1 MVSLQDR
8 KCGHI
13 KNIPVEEDPG
23 RAQLKY
29 GDLIQFDPIESV
41 VQLRDADKSSAAHTL
56 VNTYVISEEMAE
68 RLTQLVIP
76 QMQFDQP
83 VDNKGLLVVGNYG
96 TGKSHLM
103 SVVSSLAADASL
115 LEGLN
120 HAGVRDTASQIA
132 GRFKVIRTEI
142 GATTMSLR
150 DILVAELEEH
160 LEKLGVEYVF
170 PEAGTITSHKRAFE
184 DMMAKFGEVF
194 PEHGLLLVVDELL
207 DYLRTRKDQELILD
221 LNFLREVGE
230 VCKDLR
236 FRFMAG
242 VQEAIF
248 DSPRF
253 AFVADSIRRVKDRFE
268 QILIARN
275 DVKFVVAERLLKK
288 TTEQQAKIRDYLM
301 PFAKYYGGLNE
312 RMDEFVRLFPV
323 HPDYIDT
330 FERVTVVEKRE
341 VLKTLSMGMK
351 GILGKDV
358 PQDEPGLIA
367 FDSYWGTLKQNA
379 SFRAIPEIRAVIDC
393 SQVLES
399 RIENAITRKQYKPM
413 ALRLIHAL
421 SVHRLTTGDIY
432 APMGASA
439 EELRDRLCLFDPLI
453 AELGS
458 DEPDKD
464 LQTHVETVL
473 REIHKTVSGQ
483 FISFNADNRQFYLDL
498 KKTDDFDALIDK
510 RAESLGQAQ
519 LDRFYYEALK
529 RVMECQDA
537 TYVTGYKIW
546 QHELVWQ
553 EHKAARSGYLFFGAP
568 NERSTA
574 VPQRDFYLYFI
585 QPNDPPRFKDDK
597 VNDEIFFRLK
607 GTDEEFQTALKSYAA
622 ALDLAATSSGH
633 AKATYESKANGFLKK
648 LVQWLQKH
656 MSDAFEVTYQGRA
669 KSMTEWAKGKSIRD
683 LSGLSPHETINF
695 RDLVNTI
702 AGVCLAPNFENQ
714 APDYP
719 FFSVLITGNNR
730 AQAAQDALRA
740 IAGQNRTKQA
750 TAVLDALE
758 LLNGDNFAGRE
769 IGRPEGARRGAA
781 MDGGYQKIDP
791 YKSKYTK
798 FILDTVKAKGH
809 GQVVNRS
816 EIIQDDHGLE
826 YMNPGGSRLE
836 PEWVSVLVAALVYS
850 GDIVLAIPGKKFD
863 ATGLQQ
869 LAATGMDELV
879 RFKHL
884 EQPKEWNLPALKAL
898 FELLGMTPGMAQ
910 LVTQGKDE
918 PVQNL
923 QQAVG
928 KIVKRIVMTQQTLR
942 EGLSFWGQN
951 MVLGSGLG
959 VQGSENSE
967 PGTQNSE
974 LENAKAFFESL
985 QAYSSPGK
993 LKNFRY
999 SAPEVLAHEK
1009 AVKALDELDA
1019 LREFIMDHSP
1029 TASWLAT
1036 AEASASRGS
1045 EFRVTGSESKPQG
1058 LDLWVDQVKA
1068 IRGDVLDSINSEL
1081 KTQNPQLARL
1091 SSEVG
1096 EKLKK
1101 LKRDY
1106 INQYI
1111 SLHARARLGVND
1123 DKRKAGLLNDQRL
1136 QTLLKLAGIDLM
1148 PRQQLTDYQNRL
1160 AGLKSCFA
1168 LTEQNLETTPAC
1180 PHCQFRPAAEI
1191 GVLGS
1196 GFGVS
1201 GSQQLDQMDEQLDK
1215 IIEQWTKTLLNNL
1228 DDPMTQANVNELLH
1242 EDDKQIVKA
1251 FMDSKELPDPVD
1263 GNFVQTLK
1271 TILAGLQK
1279 VSVKKADLLKIVSDL
1294 GPSTPNEIKQAVSDY
1309 VDSLTKGKD
1318 QNKVRI
1324 VLE

>member
-1 MVSLQDR
+1 M
-8 KCGHI
+8 
-13 KNIPVEEDPG
+13 
-23 RAQLKY
+23 KY

-41 VQLRDADKSSAAHTL
+41 VQLRDADKSGAANQL
-56 VNTYVISEEMAE
+56 VSTYVISNEMAE
-68 RLTQLVIP
+68 RLIQLVIP
-76 QMQFDQP
+76 QMQFEQP

-103 SVVSSLAADASL
+103 SVVSGLAADASL
-115 LEGLN
+115 LDGLN
-120 HAGVRDTASQIA
+120 HSGVQDAAKKIA

-150 DILVAELEEH
+150 DILVAELEEN
-160 LEKLGVEYVF
+160 LDKLGVDYVF
-170 PEAGTITSHKRAFE
+170 PEANTITSHKRAFE
-184 DMMAKFGEVF
+184 DMMAKFGEAY
-194 PEHGLLLVVDELL
+194 PDQGLLLVVDELL

-268 QILIARN
+268 QILIARS

-288 TTEQQAKIRDYLM
+288 TTEQQAKIRDYLL
-301 PFAKYYGGLNE
+301 PFAKYYDGLNQ

-341 VLKTLSMGMK
+341 VLKTLSVSMK
-351 GILGKDV
+351 GMLDKEV
-358 PQDEPGLIA
+358 PENEPGLIA
-367 FDSYWGTLKQNA
+367 FDSYWKTLKQNA
-379 SFRAIPEIRAVIDC
+379 SFRAIPEIRAVIEC

-399 RIENAITRKQYKPM
+399 RIENAISRKQYKPM

-439 EELRDRLCLFDPLI
+439 KELRDRLCLYDPLI
-453 AELGS
+453 AEMGS

-473 REIHKTVSGQ
+473 REVHKTVSGQ
-483 FISFNADNRQFYLDL
+483 FISFNTDNSQFYLDL

-510 RAESLGQAQ
+510 RADALSDNE

-546 QHELVWQ
+546 QHELAWQ
-553 EHKAARSGYLFFGAP
+553 EHKAARTGYLFFGAP

-574 VPQRDFYLYFI
+574 VPQRDFYIYFI

-597 VNDEIFFRLK
+597 ISDEVFFRLNNE
-607 GTDEEFQTALKSYAA
+607 DDEFQTALKSYAA

-633 AKATYESKANGFLKK
+633 AKSTYEAKANGFLKN

-656 MSDAFEVTYQGRA
+656 MTDAFEVTYQGRS
-669 KSMTEWAKGKSIRD
+669 KSLTEWAKGKSIRD
-683 LSGLSPHETINF
+683 LSGLSPNETINF
-695 RDLVNTI
+695 RDLINAI

-719 FFSVLITGNNR
+719 FFTVLITGSNR
-730 AQAAQDALRA
+730 AQAAQDTLRA

-758 LLNGDNFAGRE
+758 LL
-769 IGRPEGARRGAA
+769 
-781 MDGGYQKIDP
+781 DGEKIDP

-798 FILDTVKAKGH
+798 LVLDAVKAKGH

-826 YMNPGGSRLE
+826 YMNPGGGRLE
-836 PEWVSVLVAALVYS
+836 PEWVTVILATLVYA
-850 GDIVLAIPGKKFD
+850 GDIVLSIPGKKFD

-869 LAATGMDELV
+869 LAATNMDELI

-910 LVTQGKDE
+910 LITQGKDE

-928 KIVKRIVMTQQTLR
+928 KVVKRIVMTQQTLR
-942 EGLSFWGQN
+942 EGLSFWGLDLLSGTDLASQ
-951 MVLGSGLG
+951 VSGLD
-959 VQGSENSE
+959 E
-967 PGTQNSE
+967 
-974 LENAKAFFESL
+974 AKAFFESL

-999 SAPEVLAHEK
+999 SAPEVLAVEP
-1009 AVKALDELDA
+1009 AVKALDDLDA
-1019 LREFIMDHSP
+1019 LREFIMDHGP
-1029 TASWLAT
+1029 TASWLST
-1036 AEASASRGS
+1036 AEAVLPT
-1045 EFRVTGSESKPQG
+1045 EH
-1058 LDLWVDQVKA
+1058 DWVDRMRSARQD
-1068 IRGDVLDSINSEL
+1068 ILDALKQANLTELATQSQSIGAKL
-1081 KTQNPQLARL
+1081 Q
-1091 SSEVG
+1091 
-1096 EKLKK
+1096 KLKK
-1101 LKRDY
+1101 DY
-1106 INQYI
+1106 IVAYVG
-1111 SLHARARLGVND
+1111 LHTKARLGVND
-1123 DKRKAGLLNDQRL
+1123 DKRKAGLLNDPRL
-1136 QTLLKLAGIDLM
+1136 QVLLKLAGIDLM
-1148 PRQQLTDYQNRL
+1148 PRQQLTDFQNRL
-1160 AGLKSCFA
+1160 AGLKSCFD
-1168 LTEQNLETTPAC
+1168 LTEQDLDTTPIC
-1180 PHCQFRPAAEI
+1180 PHCGFRPSVEAGEAA
-1191 GVLGS
+1191 
-1196 GFGVS
+1196 
-1201 GSQQLDQMDEQLDK
+1201 GSQMIDQIDSQLDNMVTA
-1215 IIEQWTKTLLNNL
+1215 WTAAILGNL
-1228 DDPMTQANVNELLH
+1228 EDPITQAN
-1242 EDDKQIVKA
+1242 
-1251 FMDSKELPDPVD
+1251 M
-1263 GNFVQTLK
+1263 
-1271 TILAGLQK
+1271 
-1279 VSVKKADLLKIVSDL
+1279 DLLKNDDREQLVAFIKSRELPAPIDSNFVHALKEVLSGL
-1294 GPSTPNEIKQAVSDY
+1294 IKVTVTAQELQAALQITGGPATPAEMKKRFEEYIDQ
-1309 VDSLTKGKD
+1309 LTKGKD
-1318 QNKVRI
+1318 PAKVRI
-1324 VLE
+1324 VMD

>member
-1 MVSLQDR
+1 M
-8 KCGHI
+8 
-13 KNIPVEEDPG
+13 
-23 RAQLKY
+23 KY

-41 VQLRDADKSSAAHTL
+41 VQLRDSDKFSAAHQL

-68 RLTQLVIP
+68 RITQLVIP
-76 QMQFDQP
+76 QMQFDRP

-115 LEGLN
+115 LEALN
-120 HAGVRDTASQIA
+120 HPGVRESAGQIV

-150 DILVAELEEH
+150 DILVAELEEN
-160 LEKLGVEYVF
+160 LEKLGVDYVF
-170 PEAGTITSHKRAFE
+170 PDAGTISGHKKALE
-184 DMMAKFGEVF
+184 DMEGKFLQKY
-194 PEHGLLLVVDELL
+194 PDQGLLLVVDELL

-221 LNFLREVGE
+221 LNFLRELGE
-230 VCKDLR
+230 YCKASR

-268 QILIARN
+268 QILIARS

-288 TTEQQAKIRDYLM
+288 TAEQQAKIRDYLT

-367 FDSYWGTLKQNA
+367 FDSYWNTLKQNA

-510 RAESLGQAQ
+510 RAESLGSAQ

-553 EHKAARSGYLFFGAP
+553 DHKAARTGYLFFGAP

-597 VNDEIFFRLK
+597 VNDEVFFRLK
-607 GTDEEFQTALKSYAA
+607 GTDEEFQTALKCYAA

-656 MSDAFEVTYQGRA
+656 MSDSFEVTYQGRA
-669 KSMTEWAKGKSIRD
+669 KPMTEWAKGKSIRD

-695 RDLVNTI
+695 RDLVNSI

-758 LLNGDNFAGRE
+758 LLDGD
-769 IGRPEGARRGAA
+769 
-781 MDGGYQKIDP
+781 KIVP

-798 FILDTVKAKGH
+798 FILDAVKAKGH

-816 EIIQDDHGLE
+816 EIILDDHGLE
-826 YMNPGGSRLE
+826 YMNPGSSRLE
-836 PEWVSVLVAALVYS
+836 PEWVAVILAALVYS
-850 GDIVLAIPGKKFD
+850 GDIMLSIPGKKFD

-869 LAATGMDELV
+869 LAATSMDELV

-910 LVTQGKDE
+910 LVTQGKEE
-918 PVQNL
+918 PVQDL

-928 KIVKRIVMTQQTLR
+928 KAVKRIVMTQQTLR
-942 EGLSFWGQN
+942 EGLSFWGLDLLVGTDLASQT
-951 MVLGSGLG
+951 SGLD
-959 VQGSENSE
+959 E
-967 PGTQNSE
+967 
-974 LENAKAFFESL
+974 AKTFFESL

-999 SAPEVLAHEK
+999 SANEVMAHEK
-1009 AVKALDELDA
+1009 AVKVLDELDA
-1019 LREFIMDHSP
+1019 LREFIMDQGP
-1029 TASWLAT
+1029 TASWLST
-1036 AEASASRGS
+1036 AEAVLPV
-1045 EFRVTGSESKPQG
+1045 EH
-1058 LDLWVDQVKA
+1058 DWVDSMKVIRQDILDTLKNVNLTELSAQSQVIGTK
-1068 IRGDVLDSINSEL
+1068 L
-1081 KTQNPQLARL
+1081 Q
-1091 SSEVG
+1091 
-1096 EKLKK
+1096 KLKK
-1101 LKRDY
+1101 DY
-1106 INQYI
+1106 IVVYI
-1111 SLHARARLGVND
+1111 SLHTKARLGVND
-1123 DKRKAGLLNDQRL
+1123 DKQKAALQNDPRL
-1136 QTLLKLAGIDLM
+1136 QTLLKLASIDLM
-1148 PRQQLTDYQNRL
+1148 PRQQLTDFQNRL

-1168 LTEQNLETTPAC
+1168 LTEKNLETTPLC
-1180 PHCQFRPAAEI
+1180 PHCGFRPSTEI
-1191 GVLGS
+1191 NMIAGSKMIDRMDTDLDAMVTSWTSNILGNLEDPIT
-1196 GFGVS
+1196 
-1201 GSQQLDQMDEQLDK
+1201 QANMDLLKNEDREQLD
-1215 IIEQWTKTLLNNL
+1215 IFIQ
-1228 DDPMTQANVNELLH
+1228 
-1242 EDDKQIVKA
+1242 
-1251 FMDSKELPDPVD
+1251 SRELPTPLDN
-1263 GNFVQTLK
+1263 NFVHALKEVLSGLVKVTVKLHDLQT
-1271 TILAGLQK
+1271 ALQATDGPTTPAEM
-1279 VSVKKADLLKIVSDL
+1279 KKRF
-1294 GPSTPNEIKQAVSDY
+1294 EDY
-1309 VDSLTKGKD
+1309 IDQLTKGKD
-1318 QNKVRI
+1318 PAKVRI
-1324 VLE
+1324 VLNN

>member
-1 MVSLQDR
+1 M
-8 KCGHI
+8 
-13 KNIPVEEDPG
+13 
-23 RAQLKY
+23 KY

-68 RLTQLVIP
+68 RLTQLAIP
-76 QMQFDQP
+76 QLQFDQP

-103 SVVSSLAADASL
+103 SVVSGLAADASL
-115 LEGLN
+115 LEGLKN
-120 HAGVRDTASQIA
+120 AGVRNAASQIA
-132 GRFKVIRTEI
+132 GRFKVLRAVI
-142 GATTMSLR
+142 GASEMSLR
-150 DILVAELEEH
+150 DLLIQELEEY
-160 LEKLGVEYVF
+160 LASIGVHYEF
-170 PEAGTITSHKRAFE
+170 PKADRISNHMRAFE
-184 DMMAKFGEVF
+184 DMMKAFHEVF
-194 PEHGLLLVVDELL
+194 PDHGLLFVVDELL
-207 DYLRTRKDQELILD
+207 DYLRARTEKGEAIILD

-248 DSPRF
+248 DSHRF
-253 AFVADSIRRVKDRFE
+253 QHVSDSIRRVKDRFE

-275 DVKFVVAERLLKK
+275 DVKFVVGERLLKK
-288 TTEQQAKIRDYLM
+288 TAEQQAKIRDYLM

-367 FDSYWGTLKQNA
+367 FDSYWNTLKQNA

-597 VNDEIFFRLK
+597 VNDEVFFRLK

-730 AQAAQDALRA
+730 VQAAQDALRA

-758 LLNGDNFAGRE
+758 LL
-769 IGRPEGARRGAA
+769 
-781 MDGGYQKIDP
+781 DGEKIDP

-809 GQVVNRS
+809 GQVVNRN

-826 YMNPGGSRLE
+826 YMNPGGGRLE
-836 PEWVSVLVAALVYS
+836 PEWVAVILASLVYS

-999 SAPEVLAHEK
+999 SAPEVLAFEP

-1029 TASWLAT
+1029 TAAWLAT
-1036 AEASASRGS
+1036 AEASASRSS
-1045 EFRVTGSESKPQG
+1045 EFRVTGSESKPSG
-1058 LDLWVDQVKA
+1058 LDLWADQVKA
-1068 IRGDVLDSINSEL
+1068 IRGDVLDSVNSEL

-1168 LTEQNLETTPAC
+1168 LTEQNLDASPIC

-1201 GSQQLDQMDEQLDK
+1201 GSQQLDQMDEQLDR

-1251 FMDSKELPDPVD
+1251 FMDSKELPEPVD

-1294 GPSTPNEIKQAVSDY
+1294 GPSTPNEIKQAISDY

>member
-1 MVSLQDR
+1 M
-8 KCGHI
+8 
-13 KNIPVEEDPG
+13 
-23 RAQLKY
+23 KY

-68 RLTQLVIP
+68 RLTQLVIS

-83 VDNKGLLVVGNYG
+83 LDNKGLLVVGNYG

-103 SVVSSLAADASL
+103 SVLSSLAADASL

-120 HAGVRDTASQIA
+120 HAGVRGAASQIA
-132 GRFKVIRTEI
+132 GRFKVIRSEI

-288 TTEQQAKIRDYLM
+288 TTEQQARIRDYLM

-367 FDSYWGTLKQNA
+367 FDSYWNTLKQNA

-399 RIENAITRKQYKPM
+399 RIENAITRKHYKPM

-553 EHKAARSGYLFFGAP
+553 EHKAARTGYLFFGAP

-585 QPNDPPRFKDDK
+585 QPGDPPRFKDDK
-597 VNDEIFFRLK
+597 AGDEVFFRLK
-607 GTDEEFQTALKSYAA
+607 GTDEDFQTALKSYAA

-633 AKATYESKANGFLKK
+633 AKATYESKANGFLKN
-648 LVQWLQKH
+648 LVQWLQKN
-656 MSDAFEVTYQGRA
+656 MTTVFEVTYQGRT
-669 KSMTEWAKGKSIRD
+669 KSMTEWAKGKSI
-683 LSGLSPHETINF
+683 

-730 AQAAQDALRA
+730 AQAAQDVLRA
-740 IAGQNRTKQA
+740 IAGSSRTKQA
-750 TAVLDALE
+750 IAVLDALE
-758 LLNGDNFAGRE
+758 LL
-769 IGRPEGARRGAA
+769 
-781 MDGGYQKIDP
+781 DGEKIAP
-791 YKSKYTK
+791 YKSKYAK
-798 FILDTVKAKGH
+798 FILDAVESKEH
-809 GQVVNRS
+809 GQVTNRS
-816 EIIQDDHGLE
+816 ELIQDDHGLE

-850 GDIVLAIPGKKFD
+850 GDIVLAIPGRKFD

-869 LAATGMDELV
+869 LAATDMDELV

-884 EQPKEWNLPALKAL
+884 EQPQEWNLPALKSL

-942 EGLSFWGQN
+942 EGLPFWGLDLLAGTDLASQA
-951 MVLGSGLG
+951 SGLD
-959 VQGSENSE
+959 E
-967 PGTQNSE
+967 
-974 LENAKAFFESL
+974 AKSFFESL
-985 QAYSSPGK
+985 QAYSSPGR

-999 SAPEVLAHEK
+999 SAPEVLAHK
-1009 AVKALDELDA
+1009 KTVKALDDLDA
-1019 LREFIMDHSP
+1019 LRQFIMDHSP
-1029 TASWLAT
+1029 TASWLST
-1036 AEASASRGS
+1036 AEAVLPA
-1045 EFRVTGSESKPQG
+1045 
-1058 LDLWVDQVKA
+1058 DHDWVDRMKTTRQ
-1068 IRGDVLDSINSEL
+1068 DVLDALKQADLTELASQSQSIGAKL
-1081 KTQNPQLARL
+1081 Q
-1091 SSEVG
+1091 
-1096 EKLKK
+1096 KLKK
-1101 LKRDY
+1101 DY
-1106 INQYI
+1106 TVAYI
-1111 SLHARARLGVND
+1111 GLHTKARLGVND
-1123 DKRKAGLLNDQRL
+1123 DKRKAGLLGDQRL

-1168 LTEQNLETTPAC
+1168 LTEQNLDASPIC
-1180 PHCQFRPAAEI
+1180 PHCEFRPVVEI
-1191 GVLGS
+1191 
-1196 GFGVS
+1196 GVS
-1201 GSQQLDQMDEQLDK
+1201 GSDNAQLGNAAA
-1215 IIEQWTKTLLNNL
+1215 ILNAL
-1228 DDPMTQANVNELLH
+1228 DDELDRMLENWIKALLANLEDPITQANMDLLKI
-1242 EDDKQIVKA
+1242 DDREPLEA
-1251 FMDSKELPDPVD
+1251 FIKSKELPVPLDS
-1263 GNFVQTLK
+1263 NFVHALK
-1271 TILAGLQK
+1271 EVLSGLVKVTVKAQELQLALQ
-1279 VSVKKADLLKIVSDL
+1279 VTDGPATPAEMKKRFEEYIDR
-1294 GPSTPNEIKQAVSDY
+1294 
-1309 VDSLTKGKD
+1309 LTRGKD
-1318 QNKVRI
+1318 PANVRI
-1324 VLE
+1324 VME

>member
-1 MVSLQDR
+1 M
-8 KCGHI
+8 
-13 KNIPVEEDPG
+13 
-23 RAQLKY
+23 KY

-120 HAGVRDTASQIA
+120 HAGVRDAASQIA

-160 LEKLGVEYVF
+160 LEKLGAEYVF

-268 QILIARN
+268 QILIARS

-301 PFAKYYGGLNE
+301 PFAKFYGGLNE

-367 FDSYWGTLKQNA
+367 FDSYWNTLKQNA

-510 RAESLGQAQ
+510 RAEIPLGHAQ
-519 LDRFYYEALK
+519 LDRFYYEAL
-529 RVMECQDA
+529 EA
-537 TYVTGYKIW
+537 SHG
-546 QHELVWQ
+546 
-553 EHKAARSGYLFFGAP
+553 
-568 NERSTA
+568 
-574 VPQRDFYLYFI
+574 VPGRHLCD
-585 QPNDPPRFKDDK
+585 
-597 VNDEIFFRLK
+597 RL
-607 GTDEEFQTALKSYAA
+607 Q
-622 ALDLAATSSGH
+622 DLAARTGL
-633 AKATYESKANGFLKK
+633 AGT
-648 LVQWLQKH
+648 
-656 MSDAFEVTYQGRA
+656 QG
-669 KSMTEWAKGKSIRD
+669 
-683 LSGLSPHETINF
+683 SPHRLPLFRRSQRTIH
-695 RDLVNTI
+695 R
-702 AGVCLAPNFENQ
+702 
-714 APDYP
+714 
-719 FFSVLITGNNR
+719 R
-730 AQAAQDALRA
+730 AA
-740 IAGQNRTKQA
+740 
-750 TAVLDALE
+750 
-758 LLNGDNFAGRE
+758 
-769 IGRPEGARRGAA
+769 
-781 MDGGYQKIDP
+781 
-791 YKSKYTK
+791 
-798 FILDTVKAKGH
+798 
-809 GQVVNRS
+809 
-816 EIIQDDHGLE
+816 
-826 YMNPGGSRLE
+826 
-836 PEWVSVLVAALVYS
+836 
-850 GDIVLAIPGKKFD
+850 
-863 ATGLQQ
+863 
-869 LAATGMDELV
+869 
-879 RFKHL
+879 
-884 EQPKEWNLPALKAL
+884 
-898 FELLGMTPGMAQ
+898 
-910 LVTQGKDE
+910 
-918 PVQNL
+918 
-923 QQAVG
+923 
-928 KIVKRIVMTQQTLR
+928 
-942 EGLSFWGQN
+942 
-951 MVLGSGLG
+951 
-959 VQGSENSE
+959 
-967 PGTQNSE
+967 
-974 LENAKAFFESL
+974 
-985 QAYSSPGK
+985 
-993 LKNFRY
+993 
-999 SAPEVLAHEK
+999 
-1009 AVKALDELDA
+1009 
-1019 LREFIMDHSP
+1019 
-1029 TASWLAT
+1029 
-1036 AEASASRGS
+1036 
-1045 EFRVTGSESKPQG
+1045 
-1058 LDLWVDQVKA
+1058 
-1068 IRGDVLDSINSEL
+1068 
-1081 KTQNPQLARL
+1081 
-1091 SSEVG
+1091 
-1096 EKLKK
+1096 
-1101 LKRDY
+1101 
-1106 INQYI
+1106 
-1111 SLHARARLGVND
+1111 
-1123 DKRKAGLLNDQRL
+1123 AGLLPLLHPAQRSAAL
-1136 QTLLKLAGIDLM
+1136 QGRQGQRRGLLPPERHRRGIPDRAEELCGRPGPCRHLIG
-1148 PRQQLTDYQNRL
+1148 PRQGHL
-1160 AGLKSCFA
+1160 
-1168 LTEQNLETTPAC
+1168 
-1180 PHCQFRPAAEI
+1180 
-1191 GVLGS
+1191 
-1196 GFGVS
+1196 
-1201 GSQQLDQMDEQLDK
+1201 
-1215 IIEQWTKTLLNNL
+1215 
-1228 DDPMTQANVNELLH
+1228 
-1242 EDDKQIVKA
+1242 
-1251 FMDSKELPDPVD
+1251 
-1263 GNFVQTLK
+1263 
-1271 TILAGLQK
+1271 
-1279 VSVKKADLLKIVSDL
+1279 
-1294 GPSTPNEIKQAVSDY
+1294 
-1309 VDSLTKGKD
+1309 
-1318 QNKVRI
+1318 
-1324 VLE
+1324 

>member
-1 MVSLQDR
+1 M
-8 KCGHI
+8 
-13 KNIPVEEDPG
+13 
-23 RAQLKY
+23 KY
-29 GDLIQFDPIESV
+29 GELIQFDPIESV
-41 VQLRDADKSSAAHTL
+41 VQLRDADKTSAAHQL
-56 VNTYVISEEMAE
+56 VNTYVISDEMAE
-68 RLTQLVIP
+68 RMVRLVIP
-76 QMQFDQP
+76 QLQFEQP
-83 VDNKGLLVVGNYG
+83 VDNKGILVVGNYG

-103 SVVSSLAADASL
+103 SVVSSIAADASL
-115 LEGLN
+115 LDSLN
-120 HAGVRDTASQIA
+120 HESVKAEADKIA
-132 GRFKVIRTEI
+132 GKFKVIRTEI

-160 LEKLGVEYVF
+160 LENMGVSYVF
-170 PEAGTITSHKRAFE
+170 PGSGTITSHKRAFE

-194 PEHGLLLVVDELL
+194 PEQGLLLVVDELL

-236 FRFMAG
+236 FRFIAG

-268 QILIARN
+268 QILIARS

-288 TTEQQAKIRDYLM
+288 TVEQQAKIREYLM

-312 RMDEFVRLFPV
+312 RLDEFVRLFPV

-351 GILGKDV
+351 GVLNKDV
-358 PQDEPGLIA
+358 PENEPGLIA
-367 FDSYWGTLKQNA
+367 FDSYWSTLKQNA

-399 RIENAITRKQYKPM
+399 RIENAISRKQYKPM

-432 APMGASA
+432 APLGASA

-510 RAESLGQAQ
+510 RAESLGDTQ

-529 RVMECQDA
+529 RVMECQDS

-553 EHKAARSGYLFFGAP
+553 DHKAARSGYLFFGAP

-574 VPQRDFYLYFI
+574 VPTRDFYIYFI

-597 VNDEIFFRLK
+597 VSDEVFFRLK
-607 GTDEEFQTALKSYAA
+607 PLSDTGEEFQTSLKNYAA

-633 AKATYESKANGFLKK
+633 AKATYEAKANGFLKK

-656 MSDAFEVTYQGRA
+656 MTDAFEVTYQGRS
-669 KSMTEWAKGKSIRD
+669 KPMNEWAKGKSIRD

-714 APDYP
+714 APEYP
-719 FFSVLITGNNR
+719 FFSVLITGSNR

-740 IAGQNRTKQA
+740 IGGQNRTKQA

-758 LLNGDNFAGRE
+758 LL
-769 IGRPEGARRGAA
+769 
-781 MDGGYQKIDP
+781 DGEKIEP
-791 YKSKYTK
+791 YKSKYTR
-798 FILDTVKAKGH
+798 FILDVVKAKGH
-809 GQVVNRS
+809 GQVVNRN

-836 PEWVSVLVAALVYS
+836 PEWITVLISALVYS
-850 GDIVLAIPGKKFD
+850 GDIVLSIPGKKFD

-869 LAATGMDELV
+869 LAATGMDELI

-884 EQPKEWNLPALKAL
+884 EQPKEWNIPALKAM

-910 LVTQGKDE
+910 LVTQGNDE
-918 PVQNL
+918 PIQNL
-923 QQAVG
+923 QQSVG

-942 EGLSFWGQN
+942 EGLSFWGLN
-951 MVLGSGLG
+951 LLGGTDLANQASGLDG
-959 VQGSENSE
+959 
-967 PGTQNSE
+967 
-974 LENAKAFFESL
+974 AKTFFESL
-985 QAYSSPGK
+985 QAYTSPGK

-999 SAPEVLAHEK
+999 SMDEVKAHEN
-1009 AVKALDELDA
+1009 AVKVLDDLDA
-1019 LREFIMDHSP
+1019 LREFVMDHSP
-1029 TASWLAT
+1029 TASWLST
-1036 AEASASRGS
+1036 AEGVLPP
-1045 EFRVTGSESKPQG
+1045 EH
-1058 LDLWVDQVKA
+1058 DWVDRMKTTRQ
-1068 IRGDVLDSINSEL
+1068 DVLEMLKQTDLTEL
-1081 KTQNPQLARL
+1081 ANQSQN
-1091 SSEVG
+1091 VG
-1096 EKLKK
+1096 AKLQQLKK
-1101 LKRDY
+1101 DY
-1106 INQYI
+1106 IVVYI
-1111 SLHARARLGVND
+1111 GLHTKARLGIND
-1123 DKRKAGLLNDQRL
+1123 DKRKAALMGDHRL

-1168 LTEQNLETTPAC
+1168 LTEQNLEATPAC
-1180 PHCQFRPAAEI
+1180 SHCQFHPTAEI
-1191 GVLGS
+1191 RVSGS
-1196 GFGVS
+1196 GFLVA
-1201 GSQQLDQMDEQLDK
+1201 GSDKLQQLEDELDK
-1215 IIEQWTKTLLNNL
+1215 MLEQWTATLLNNL
-1228 DDPMTQANVNELLH
+1228 EDPITQANINELLQG
-1242 EDDKQIVKA
+1242 DDKKLVQA
-1251 FMDSKELPDPVD
+1251 FIDSKELPDVVD
-1263 GNFVQTLK
+1263 SNFTQTLK

-1279 VSVKKADLLKIVSDL
+1279 VVIKKGDLLAKVSDL
-1294 GPSTPNEIKQAVSDY
+1294 GPATPDDLKRVLNAY
-1309 VDSLTKGKD
+1309 VDELAKGKD
-1318 QNKVRI
+1318 PQKVRI
-1324 VLE
+1324 VME